1 MAQILTFPESQEIR
15 NRLITFKYAELTAC
29 KRKAHTE
36 NFLENLAA
44 YVRGCLGNDIVQC
57 KYMENMTGLAVVW
70 RTGQMEMNAGRA
82 RYISQGTVVYSFE
95 QAKRLFEKRQ

>member
-1 MAQILTFPESQEIR
+1 MAQILEF
-15 NRLITFKYAELTAC
+15 AETQGYRSRRIMALSSELYT
-29 KRKAHTE
+29 RKSEA
-36 NFLENLAA
+36 FLENLAA
-44 YVRGCLGNDIVQC
+44 YVRGCLGNDIVGC